1 MGSVGQL
8 LVERVCEGAG
18 RSRNYPFT
26 EILAQFSFLFLTRV
40 ELPPDAK

>member
-1 MGSVGQL
+1 MIA
-8 LVERVCEGAG
+8 GAG
-18 RSRNYPFT
+18 ELSNYPLI